1 MPHSLRAIRCPTMRQ
16 RTRWLIFAAACIVVD
31 VCGAALEP
39 GRNNTTRMSFL
50 LLAGVPL
57 TAVAAWTLKGWFAQR
72 RKPLSGVCRKCGY
85 NLTGNVSGVCPECG
99 EAVAKKTA

>member
-1 MPHSLRAIRCPTMRQ
+1 MRQ

-31 VCGAALEP
+31 VCGAALDP
-39 GRNNTTRMSFL
+39 GRNNTMRMLFL
-50 LLAGVPL
+50 LLAGIPL

-72 RKPLSGVCRKCGY
+72 RKRPHGTCRTCGY

-99 EAVAKKTA
+99 KAVAKK